1 MARPLQKAAPTA
13 DWAGA
18 IAAIFNAPIAGVMF
32 ATEIIM
38 LGNYEMESFGAVVI
52 SAGMAPAVSQAYYG
66 AYPTFIVT
74 SHDMIGVRE
83 IPFYLLFG
91 LLLGVISV
99 IYIKVFYGIKDFLAA
114 INLPQHVKAI
124 AGAFCIGLIGI
135 FLPQVMGDGYA
146 SITEAL
152 NGHYSLT
159 LFVVLIFFKILAT
172 SITLGSGGAGGVFAP
187 SLFIG
192 AMTGDAFESAV
203 HRLFPHMTSNPGA
216 YATVGIGA
224 FLAAVTHA
232 PLTGIFLLIEMTGD
246 YKVIIPVMF
255 ASITGLFVSKALLK
269 DSIDTFELSRRGV
282 DLFIGKEMSILQAIK
297 VKDIMRKD
305 FTTVNEHEP
314 INTVSDMIIN
324 GDGLC
329 FPVIRDSGE
338 IAGIIS
344 MQDVKAVMLEE
355 YIKTVV
361 TAGQLATEDVVLLN
375 NLDNMKTALER
386 FSINDQDEI
395 PVVDFLNH
403 KKIVGMLNR
412 SDMIAAYIR
421 AVMQ

>member
-1 MARPLQKAAPTA
+1 
-13 DWAGA
+13 
-18 IAAIFNAPIAGVMF
+18 
-32 ATEIIM
+32 
-38 LGNYEMESFGAVVI
+38 
-52 SAGMAPAVSQAYYG
+52 
-66 AYPTFIVT
+66 
-74 SHDMIGVRE
+74 
-83 IPFYLLFG
+83 
-91 LLLGVISV
+91 
-99 IYIKVFYGIKDFLAA
+99 
-114 INLPQHVKAI
+114 
-124 AGAFCIGLIGI
+124 
-135 FLPQVMGDGYA
+135 
-146 SITEAL
+146 
-152 NGHYSLT
+152 
-159 LFVVLIFFKILAT
+159 
-172 SITLGSGGAGGVFAP
+172 
-187 SLFIG
+187 
-192 AMTGDAFESAV
+192 
-203 HRLFPHMTSNPGA
+203 
-216 YATVGIGA
+216 
-224 FLAAVTHA
+224 
-232 PLTGIFLLIEMTGD
+232 
-246 YKVIIPVMF
+246 
-255 ASITGLFVSKALLK
+255 
-269 DSIDTFELSRRGV
+269 
-282 DLFIGKEMSILQAIK
+282 
-297 VKDIMRKD
+297 MRKD